1 MLSKKSF
8 FSKSHFMLYLE
19 NKIPKASKKISL
31 MCFSIT
37 YFFKTYSIMSLKK
50 LFTFAVLLSLAVS
63 CKEKIVK
70 TNNLFKFKDYI
81 SYTTSGIT
89 SIAKPIQINL
99 ANDVKGWEMGQ
110 DITDNII
117 RIKPYVEGKLTAVNK
132 HTLIFTPNEHLK
144 ANTEYV
150 VTIKLSAIY
159 NNMPD
164 GFNDYTFQFKTI
176 TPSFNIETNHLQSY
190 SKNWQYLEGV
200 IKSADVIPLQGAIN
214 LIEAYQNGKKLQLIF
229 NEANDN
235 ANLFEFKIDSINRKI
250 KDDNILV
257 KWNGK
262 AIKASNTGEN
272 TISIPGVNNFTI
284 VDIGI
289 IQSPEQ
295 HLSINFSDPLK
306 KQQNFDGLVT
316 VQNIKNPKYIVDGHV
331 LKVYPDA
338 KLVGNIQVDVFEGIK
353 NTEGHKLKTPFSETI
368 VFESLKPQVRL
379 ISNGTILPN
388 SEQLKF
394 NFEAVNLSAVDVRI
408 IKIFEDNILQFL
420 QDNNLNS
427 NNNYE
432 IKKVGRRIVKQ
443 KIPIQT
449 AAENSGKWEAYSF
462 DLATFFKADPG
473 AIYRVELSFKK
484 NYALYNC
491 DENTSI
497 SNSENEDYKAYYEG
511 DYYQSDTSQVD
522 TEDEALLEEAYW
534 DNKVYRYKNYTY
546 NWNEEQNPCH
556 DAYYGE
562 DKIVSQNLLAS
573 NLGVIVKQGTKNSYC
588 FAVSNILNT
597 SPEAGAKVAIYN
609 FQQQELASKI
619 TDNQGLT
626 RIDSGKN
633 AAFAIVSKGQNK
645 TYIKIY
651 DANSL
656 SLSKF
661 DVSGN
666 SLQRGLKGYI
676 YGERGVWRPGDT
688 LHLTFILNDKTNPL
702 PKKHPVKLEI
712 TNPNGKLVYKNI
724 TTENLDNFYKFT
736 VTTSTEDKTGHYN
749 AKVSVG
755 GATFYKELKI
765 ETVKPNRLKIKVD
778 FENEMLS
785 EKKPLEGT
793 LNVKWLHGSP
803 GKNLKAEV
811 KAKFST
817 AYTAF
822 KDYKGYTFNDPT
834 RSFQTEETNV
844 FEGKLNEDGL
854 ATINKKLNVGKN
866 APGMLNVQF
875 LVRAF
880 ENGGDFSMDAFTKQ
894 YAPYESFVGLRSP
907 EGKAYG
913 SFFTDENQT
922 FDVVVV
928 DENGKAIKRNNLEVK
943 VYKVEWRWWW
953 NASYD
958 NLSSYVS
965 SSYHKPYVTSKIDTD
980 ANGKAIFNIKVPE
993 NDRGRYLIRV
1003 IDPVSGH
1010 ATGRTAYFYKN
1021 WWQKEPSSDKE
1032 AAKMLVFSADKEN
1045 YNVGET
1051 AKVTFA
1057 SGSEGRALVSI
1068 ENGTEV
1074 LDFKW
1079 VKTDKDETT
1088 VNIPISK
1095 DMAPNVFVNIS
1106 LLQPHAITANDLPIR
1121 LYGVI
1126 PIMVEDPNTKLEP
1139 QLVMPDKLQPEQT
1152 FDVKVSEKNNK
1163 AMTYTIAM
1171 VEEGLLDLTRFKT
1184 PNAWSEFFK
1193 REALGVKT
1201 WDVFDGVI
1209 GAYSGSIDQVFAI
1222 GGDGNAAGGKNKK
1235 ANRFKPV
1242 VTYLGP
1248 FKLNA
1253 GQTQTHQI
1261 KLPNY
1266 IGSVRTML
1274 VAGNNNNEAYGS
1286 TDKTVEIKKPL
1297 MVLASLPRKLS
1308 PGEKVTLP
1316 VTVFAMEPKVKN
1328 VNISLKLSDGIS
1340 IIGATSK
1347 TLSFAEPEEQMAYF
1361 KLDVSKA
1368 KGLNTVEVI
1377 ATGNGEKSSYKVELD
1392 VVNTNPITSKH
1403 LDKTLVANASETLNF
1418 STFGVVGTNFANVAF
1433 STRPPMDFSRRLQYL
1448 IRYPHGCVEQTTSS
1462 VFPQLFLADIFDLT
1476 FEKKKDIQNNIE
1488 NGIKRLGHF
1497 QGAHGGLSYW
1507 IGESSADDWGTS
1519 YAGHFMIE
1527 AEQKGYVLPLTFKSN
1542 WLKYQKQAAQQWRPS
1557 YRTYNS
1563 DLAQAYRLYTLALAG
1578 NADLGSMNRLREFS
1592 EISNE
1597 AKWRLAAAYA
1607 LAGQNEASAE
1617 ISQSANIDFKPQQY
1631 NYYTYG
1637 SEDRNRAM
1645 ALETM
1650 VLTKNS
1656 KIKELAEDIAK
1667 DLSSAQWMSTQTTAY
1682 SLLAMAKMVNANGG
1696 KALKVNYNING
1707 KTVSIDTKSAIA
1719 QRELKVIDGV
1729 NTLSFTNARDNV
1741 VYVRVLNSGK
1751 LPLGEEL
1758 VEQRGLSVSVK
1769 YKDLKGDS
1777 IDISKLMQGQDFV
1790 AIVSV
1795 SNLKN
1800 AAVNDVALTE
1810 IFPSGWEIVN
1820 TRFTA
1825 FGSTATSAARHT
1837 DIRDDRVNFYFDLPE
1852 KGKHSTKT
1860 FNVMLNAS
1868 YLGTYYLSGI
1878 QAEAMYD
1885 NEYFVRTKGQWVVVG
1900 K

>member
-1 MLSKKSF
+1 
-8 FSKSHFMLYLE
+8 
-19 NKIPKASKKISL
+19 
-31 MCFSIT
+31 
-37 YFFKTYSIMSLKK
+37 MSLKK
-50 LFTFAVLLSLAVS
+50 LLAFIFILSIIVS
-63 CKEKIVK
+63 CKKKVVE
-70 TNNLFKFKDYI
+70 TDNLFKFRDYI

-89 SIAKPIQINL
+89 SVANPIQINL
-99 ANDVKGWEMGQ
+99 ANEVEGWEMGQ

-117 RIKPYVEGKLTAVNK
+117 SIKPHVEGKLTAGNK
-132 HTLIFTPNEHLK
+132 HTLLFTPDENLEPD
-144 ANTEYV
+144 TEYT
-150 VTIKLSAIY
+150 VTVKLRDIY
-159 NNMPD
+159 KNMPD
-164 GFNDYTFQFKTI
+164 GFSDYTFQFKTI
-176 TPSFNIETNHLQSY
+176 TPSFNIDTNHLQSY
-190 SKNWQYLEGV
+190 SKNWQYMEGV
-200 IKSADVIPLQGAIN
+200 IKSADIISLKDAKTLVKAT
-214 LIEAYQNGKKLQLIF
+214 QNGENLSIVF
-229 NEANDN
+229 NEANTSSKY
-235 ANLFEFKIDSINRKI
+235 FEFKIDSINRKI
-250 KDDNILV
+250 DDDNILV

-262 AIKASNTGEN
+262 AIKASNEGEN
-272 TISIPGVNNFTI
+272 TMAIPGINNFSI
-284 VDIGI
+284 VNVDV

-295 HLSINFSDPLK
+295 YLSINFSDPLK

-316 VQNIKNPKYIVDGHV
+316 IQKVKNPKYIVDGNV
-331 LKVYPDA
+331 LKVYPDT
-338 KLVGNIQVDVFEGIK
+338 KLVGNIQVDVFQGIK
-353 NTEGHKLKTPFSETI
+353 NTDGFKLKKPFSETI
-368 VFESLKPQVRL
+368 AFESLKPQVRL

-394 NFEAVNLSAVDVRI
+394 NFEAVNLSAVDVRV

-420 QDNNLNS
+420 QDNNLSS
-427 NNNYE
+427 NNTYD
-432 IKKVGRRIVKQ
+432 IKKVGRRIAKQ
-443 KIPIQT
+443 TIPLQT
-449 AAENSGKWEAYSF
+449 AAENSGKWKAYSI
-462 DLATFFKADPG
+462 DLSQYFKADAG
-473 AIYRVELSFKK
+473 AIYRIELSFNKS
-484 NYALYNC
+484 YSLYDCEANAG
-491 DENTSI
+491 I
-497 SNSENEDYKAYYEG
+497 SNSESDDYDDYYEDDYYEG
-511 DYYQSDTSQVD
+511 NYTDTD
-522 TEDEALLEEAYW
+522 GEDEELREEAYW
-534 DNKVYRYKNYTY
+534 DNKAYRYKNYTY
-546 NWNEEQNPCH
+546 NWREEQNPCH

-562 DKIVSQNLLAS
+562 NKIVSQNLLAS
-573 NLGVIVKQGTKNSYC
+573 NLGVIAKQGANNSYY

-597 SPEAGAKVAIYN
+597 NPEAGAKVAIYN
-609 FQQQELASKI
+609 FQQQELASRN
-619 TDNQGLT
+619 TDEQGLT
-626 RIDSGKN
+626 LIDSDKN
-633 AAFAIVSKGQNK
+633 AAFAIVSKGKNK
-645 TYIKIY
+645 TYVKLH
-651 DANSL
+651 DGNSL

-666 SLQRGLKGYI
+666 RLQRGLKGYI

-688 LHLTFILNDKTNPL
+688 LHLTFMLNDRANPL
-702 PKKHPVKLEI
+702 PKNHPVKLEI
-712 TNPNGKLVYKNI
+712 TDPNGKLVHKNV
-724 TTENLDNFYKFT
+724 TTNNIDNFYKFT
-736 VTTSTEDKTGHYN
+736 VTTSTEDKTGNYN

-755 GATFYKELKI
+755 GATFYKPLKI

-778 FENEMLS
+778 FENEILS
-785 EKKPLEGT
+785 SKTPLEGH
-793 LNVKWLHGSP
+793 LDVKWLHGAP

-817 AYTAF
+817 AYSAF
-822 KDYKGYTFNDPT
+822 KNYKDYTFNDPT
-834 RSFQTEETNV
+834 RNFQTEEINV
-844 FEGKLNEDGL
+844 FEGKVNNEGL
-854 ATINKKLNVGKN
+854 ATINKNLSVGKN

-907 EGKAYG
+907 KGNAYG
-913 SFFTDENQT
+913 SFFTDENQQ

-928 DENGKAIKRNNLEVK
+928 DKNGKPIKRNNLEVK
-943 VYKVEWRWWW
+943 IYKVEWRWWW
-953 NASYD
+953 NSSYD

-965 SSYHKPYVTSKIDTD
+965 SNYHRPYTTTKVNTD
-980 ANGKAIFNIKVPE
+980 ANGKATFNIKVPD

-1003 IDPVSGH
+1003 SDPVSGH

-1021 WWQKEPSSDKE
+1021 WWQKSPSSDKE

-1051 AKVTFA
+1051 AKITFA

-1074 LDFKW
+1074 LDYKW
-1079 VKTDKDETT
+1079 VKTAKGET
-1088 VNIPISK
+1088 VVDIPISN

-1126 PIMVEDPNTKLEP
+1126 PIMVEDPNTILQP
-1139 QLVMPDKLQPEQT
+1139 QLQMPDKLRPEQT
-1152 FDVKVSEKNNK
+1152 FEVKISEKNKK

-1184 PNAWSEFFK
+1184 PNAWDEFYK

-1201 WDVFDGVI
+1201 WDVFDDVI

-1222 GGDGNAAGGKNKK
+1222 GGDGSAAGGKNKK

-1248 FKLNA
+1248 FKLDA
-1253 GQTQTHQI
+1253 GQTKTHQI

-1266 IGSVRTML
+1266 IGSVRTM
-1274 VAGNNNNEAYGS
+1274 VVSGNNSNEAYGS
-1286 TDKTVEIKKPL
+1286 TDKAVEVKKPL
-1297 MVLASLPRKLS
+1297 MVLATLPRKLS

-1316 VTVFAMEPKVKN
+1316 VTVFAMEPKMKN

-1340 IIGATSK
+1340 IVGETTK
-1347 TLSFAEPEEQMAYF
+1347 TLNFAQPDEQMAYF
-1361 KLDVSKA
+1361 ELDVSKA
-1368 KGLNTVEVI
+1368 KGINTVEVI
-1377 ATGNGEKSSYKVELD
+1377 ATGNGEKSTYKVELD
-1392 VVNTNPITSKH
+1392 VLNTNPITSKAI
-1403 LDKTLVANASETLNF
+1403 DKTLAANASETLDF
-1418 STFGVVGTNFANVAF
+1418 TTFGVAGTNAATIEF
-1433 STRPPMDFSRRLQYL
+1433 STLPPMDFSRRLQYL
-1448 IRYPHGCVEQTTSS
+1448 IQYPHGCVEQTTSS

-1476 FEKKKDIQNNIE
+1476 YDKKKQIQTNVE

-1497 QGAHGGLSYW
+1497 QRAHGGLSYW
-1507 IGESSADDWGTS
+1507 IGEQSANDWGTS
-1519 YAGHFMIE
+1519 YAGHFMLE
-1527 AEQKGYVLPLTFKSN
+1527 AEKKGYVLPLTFKSN
-1542 WLKYQKQAAQQWRPS
+1542 WLKYQKQAARNWRPS
-1557 YRTYNS
+1557 YRSYNS

-1578 NADLGSMNRLREFS
+1578 SPELGSMNRLREFS

-1607 LAGQNEASAE
+1607 LAGQQEASDK
-1617 ISQSANIDFKPQQY
+1617 ISQSANINFKPQRY

-1637 SEDRNRAM
+1637 SVDRNRAM

-1650 VLTKNS
+1650 VLTKNA
-1656 KIKELAEDIAK
+1656 KMRELAETIAK
-1667 DLSSAQWMSTQTTAY
+1667 DLSSDRWMSTQTSAY

-1696 KALKVNYNING
+1696 KALNVNYTING
-1707 KTVSIDTKSAIA
+1707 KTENIETKSAIA
-1719 QRELKVIDGV
+1719 QRELQVVDGA
-1729 NTLSFTNARDNV
+1729 NNLTFTNAKDNV

-1751 LPLGEEL
+1751 LPLGQEL

-1769 YKDLKGDS
+1769 YKDLKGNP
-1777 IDISKLMQGQDFV
+1777 IEISKLMQGQDFM
-1790 AIVSV
+1790 ATVSV

-1800 AAVNDVALTE
+1800 AAVNDVALTQ
-1810 IFPSGWEIVN
+1810 IFPSGWDIVN

-1825 FGSTATSAARHT
+1825 FGSTVTSAARHT

-1868 YLGTYYLSGI
+1868 YLGTYYLPGV

-1885 NEYFVRTKGQWVVVG
+1885 NEFLVRTKGEWVTVE